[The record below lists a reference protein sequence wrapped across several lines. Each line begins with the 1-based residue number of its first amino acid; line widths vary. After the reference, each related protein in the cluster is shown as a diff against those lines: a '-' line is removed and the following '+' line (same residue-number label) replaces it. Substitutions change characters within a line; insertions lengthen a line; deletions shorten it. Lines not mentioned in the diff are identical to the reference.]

1 MLYTKNH
8 TRLSVFFT
16 KQRLEFILIAII
28 VCILTIFGFIF
39 ILFHTPTSFWEKS
52 FGFDKFILLL
62 QPTEPTV
69 ITTGHASLTDLWKYQ
84 ASLYELIISALIG
97 INAVTAILAFIYV
110 HGKADEIVN
119 DYIRS
124 DEFNRNLEKA
134 YVDFA
139 PELLDSVTKF
149 ENTISEI
156 ESMKNELDNQKKNIA
171 IIAHHISQLDDSEEF
186 ASNLTLTKAK

>member
-1 MLYTKNH
+1 M
-8 TRLSVFFT
+8 FFT

-28 VCILTIFGFIF
+28 ACILTIFGFIF
-39 ILFHTPTSFWEKS
+39 ILFHTPTSFWEKI

-62 QPTEPTV
+62 QSTEPTV
-69 ITTGHASLTDLWKYQ
+69 ITTDYASLTDLWKYQ
-84 ASLYELIISALIG
+84 ASLYELIISVLIG

-139 PELLDSVTKF
+139 PELLDSVTKL

-171 IIAHHISQLDDSEEF
+171 IIAHHISQLDNSEEF
-186 ASNLTLTKAK
+186 ASNQTLTKAK

>member
-1 MLYTKNH
+1 M
-8 TRLSVFFT
+8 
-16 KQRLEFILIAII
+16 
-28 VCILTIFGFIF
+28 
-39 ILFHTPTSFWEKS
+39 
-52 FGFDKFILLL
+52 
-62 QPTEPTV
+62 
-69 ITTGHASLTDLWKYQ
+69 TDLWKYQ

-186 ASNLTLTKAK
+186 ASNQTLTKAK